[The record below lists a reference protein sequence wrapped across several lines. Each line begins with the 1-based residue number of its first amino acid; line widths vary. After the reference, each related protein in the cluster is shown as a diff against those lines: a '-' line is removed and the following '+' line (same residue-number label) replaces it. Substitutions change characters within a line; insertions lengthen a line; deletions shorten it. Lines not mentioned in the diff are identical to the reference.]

1 MLKKISLLVCA
12 AVMLTIFLSSCNKSS
27 EKSGGLKNFD
37 EDILVT
43 EIEILNDGLKEHE
56 TWGKYVV
63 IPKNE
68 NGEWLYQIEYRVYPD
83 DATNKKVEFIYDH
96 QSKATVTDDGI
107 VTFSEPGWV
116 TVEIIPLDGS
126 DVSTKITIVAK

>member
-1 MLKKISLLVCA
+1 MVKKIFLLVCA

-37 EDILVT
+37 EGIFVT
-43 EIEILNDGLKEHE
+43 EIEILNEDLKDHE

-63 IPKNE
+63 IRKNE
-68 NGEWLYQIEYRVYPD
+68 NGEWLYQIECRVYPD
-83 DATNKKVEFIYDH
+83 DATNKKVKFIYDQ

-107 VTFSEPGWV
+107 VTFSEPDMV
-116 TVEIIPLDGS
+116 TVEIVPLDGS
-126 DVSTKITIVAK
+126 DVSAKITIIAR